1 MRAKTLIELL
11 TLSTNL
17 YMISKDEE
25 FMENLSEMTKKGKQ
39 KIEDLL
45 GDFTEEGDNNDDKL
59 IQKLLHKTKQV
70 KEDMEKM
77 IEDSAV
83 KIYKTM
89 HIAHTEEVQKLSD
102 QIELLKRQLDHA
114 EERINGFE
122 KNTA

>member
-45 GDFTEEGDNNDDKL
+45 GEFSEEGEDSEDKL
-59 IQKLLHKTKQV
+59 IRKLLSKTKQV
-70 KEDMEKM
+70 KEDMEKV
-77 IEDSAV
+77 IEEAV
-83 KIYKTM
+83 VRIYKKM
-89 HIAHTEEVQKLSD
+89 HIAHTDQVKKLNED
-102 QIELLKRQLDHA
+102 IDFLKKQLALA
-114 EERINGFE
+114 ESRIDNFE
-122 KNTA
+122 KKPS